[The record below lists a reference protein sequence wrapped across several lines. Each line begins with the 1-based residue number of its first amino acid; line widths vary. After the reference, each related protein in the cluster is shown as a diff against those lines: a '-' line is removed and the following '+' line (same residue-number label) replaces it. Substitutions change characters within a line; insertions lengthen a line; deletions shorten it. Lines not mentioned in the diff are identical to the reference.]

1 MAPTTGLAESFLGA
15 IQASLSVLLV
25 IFYGGVAAR
34 LGLLDGRS
42 TKAISK
48 VCVRLFLPALLVVK
62 IGSELQAES
71 AGRYGIVLLWALV
84 CHLVSFGLGL
94 VAQLALGMP
103 DWTTVAVMFNNT
115 TSYPLLLIAA
125 LDGTGILESLTL
137 AGESTAEAISR
148 ANSYFLVFAT
158 VSSCL
163 TFAVGPRLID
173 TEHAPEDFKE
183 ADANA
188 HEDQQAAVEEG
199 GVDERTALLD
209 SGPATSSIAH
219 FSFAPARKRSIPAV
233 LSEEAPRSVSSR
245 RASIVPES
253 RWQRLG
259 PRTRW
264 WLLFLC
270 DFFNAPLIG
279 ALAGA
284 VIGLAPPLHHAFFSD
299 TADGGIFTAWLTAS
313 LRNVGSL
320 FVPLPVVVAGVSLYT
335 AMMEARERGPL
346 AAAVPWLT
354 VSFIVLVRFVVWP
367 VISIASIYGLIARTD
382 LLGPDPMLWFAMMLM
397 PTGPPAMKL
406 ITLVQV
412 SNSDPEDESS
422 MAKILTV
429 SEPLRARRCVLH
441 TLTIGPFLDFLSRVP
456 DTVLHG
462 GRKSESKPSR
472 HLIGASGHCSAP
484 LEVLCCLFSIS

>member
-62 IGSELQAES
+62 IGAELEVES
-71 AGRYGIVLLWALV
+71 AGRYGVVLLWALI

-94 VAQLALGMP
+94 FAQVAFGMP

-115 TSYPLLLIAA
+115 TSYPLLLITA
-125 LDGTGILESLTL
+125 LDGSGILKSLTL
-137 AGESTAEAISR
+137 DGEPTADAISR
-148 ANSYFLVFAT
+148 ANAYFLVFAT
-158 VSSCL
+158 VSNCL

-173 TEHAPEDFKE
+173 TEHAPEGPKE
-183 ADANA
+183 ADTDADRDA
-188 HEDQQAAVEEG
+188 EQQAAIEAGEA
-199 GVDERTALLD
+199 DERTALLN
-209 SGPATSSIAH
+209 SRPSTSSYAH
-219 FSFAPARKRSIPAV
+219 FSFAPVKRSLQAPV
-233 LSEEAPRSVSSR
+233 LTDEQTPRSAVNSR

-270 DFFNAPLIG
+270 DFFNAPLVG

-313 LRNVGSL
+313 LRNIGSL
-320 FVPLPVVVAGVSLYT
+320 FVPLPVVVAGVSLYN
-335 AMMEARERGPL
+335 AMVEARERGPL
-346 AAAVPWLT
+346 AASVPWLT

-367 VISIASIYGLIARTD
+367 AISIATIYGLITRTD

-429 SEPLRARRCVLH
+429 SKPLSAHHKVLH
-441 TLTIGPFLDFLSRVP
+441 SLTVYLFLPRFPISYPRYYPSRWSRV
-456 DTVLHG
+456 
-462 GRKSESKPSR
+462 
-472 HLIGASGHCSAP
+472 
-484 LEVLCCLFSIS
+484 